1 MISHC
6 ESYSQA
12 RLWIRIFESFPGS
25 LFFAGKE
32 KSLEVGLER
41 RNTPNSCAVTQKTL
55 SPPHA
60 RHHFPIGILSLII
73 CNLLDVAF
81 RKLQHIVPL
90 LHIRCPEGELRQ
102 SKISE
107 LWDTIGTARSE
118 TIGTSLKA
126 GCGAISLTKAYLG
139 YPSSPWAT
147 PARAA
152 RETLGR
158 AISSLGFQV
167 GHVDLHVVPC
177 RTKIRFNFNLCG
189 IPVN

>member
-1 MISHC
+1 MT
-6 ESYSQA
+6 E
-12 RLWIRIFESFPGS
+12 
-25 LFFAGKE
+25 
-32 KSLEVGLER
+32 
-41 RNTPNSCAVTQKTL
+41 KTL
-55 SPPHA
+55 PPPHA

-90 LHIRCPEGELRQ
+90 LHIRRPEGELRQ
-102 SKISE
+102 SKISD

-126 GCGAISLTKAYLG
+126 GCGAISLTKADLG
-139 YPSSPWAT
+139 YASSPWAT

-152 RETLGR
+152 RGTLGR
-158 AISSLGFQV
+158 AISFLGFQV